1 MIIYINDKA
10 CEAQKGDILL
20 EVARRNKCHI
30 GYICGGN
37 GICQSCFVTV
47 SEGMEHLSKP
57 GSDEKAFISDRL
69 FEAGGRLACRTRVT
83 GEKGTI
89 RLLSR
94 TENLK
99 RIVLGLNVP
108 GFFTYAQTIGYNVLK
123 KLPEGAGSVVERV
136 RDGRINPGEALSKIG
151 SGIGDASQLAASNFM
166 EAFSFLQYPVSM
178 VTEGAKT
185 VYGGASGALCSISG
199 GALHLPGTQCTLHRP
214 QEPESRQ
221 NVTITSR

>member
-1 MIIYINDKA
+1 MIIYINGRP

-47 SEGMEHLSKP
+47 TEGMEHLSQP

-69 FEAGGRLACRTRVT
+69 FEAGGRLACRTRIT
-83 GEKGTI
+83 GEGTV
-89 RLLSR
+89 RMLSR

-108 GFFTYAQTIGYNVLK
+108 GFITYAQTIGYNVLK
-123 KLPEGAGSVVERV
+123 KLPEGAGSVAERV
-136 RDGRINPGEALSKIG
+136 RDGRINPGDALGKIG
-151 SGIGDASQLAASNFM
+151 SGIGDATQLVASNFM
-166 EAFSFLQYPVSM
+166 EAFAFLQFPASIA
-178 VTEGAKT
+178 TEGAKT
-185 VYGGASGALCSISG
+185 LYEGASGALCSLSG
-199 GALHLPGTQCTLHRP
+199 GALHLPGTHCSGHNT
-214 QEPESRQ
+214 EPPAALYHE
-221 NVTITSR
+221 TITSK

>member
-69 FEAGGRLACRTRVT
+69 FEAGGRLACRTRSP
-83 GEKGTI
+83 EKKAPSDCFREQKT
-89 RLLSR
+89 S
-94 TENLK
+94 K
-99 RIVLGLNVP
+99 GL
-108 GFFTYAQTIGYNVLK
+108 
-123 KLPEGAGSVVERV
+123 
-136 RDGRINPGEALSKIG
+136 
-151 SGIGDASQLAASNFM
+151 
-166 EAFSFLQYPVSM
+166 FS
-178 VTEGAKT
+178 A
-185 VYGGASGALCSISG
+185 
-199 GALHLPGTQCTLHRP
+199 
-214 QEPESRQ
+214 
-221 NVTITSR
+221 